1 MKALDVKFSSDSPQE
16 KDTNILITVV
26 DNHDIDYLY
35 KFNAGIDGIW
45 TTIQDFSRDNSC
57 LWRPN
62 SDGKYTIMVQG
73 RAKDSKRPFDA
84 SFRVEY
90 IIGKSEEEIINGVF
104 IENPDILQGEKVE
117 VMVETNLKP
126 VMFKY
131 WISGRDG
138 WELIKDYTSENEFI
152 FTANEP
158 GKHEILVECKTIES
172 KNSFDDFKTV
182 SFMVSEI
189 EKPQIIDFKC
199 LTSELLTGEELI
211 FQVEAMHEDSRTVL
225 YKFIKI
231 DSRGRALC
239 IQDYSSKSLV
249 SFRESEPGSYKLLCL
264 AKDMY
269 STADYDDRGL
279 IYYEVKPYLPITIK
293 SFTTDLCSPQNVQSK
308 ILLKAL
314 VSGGRELIYRYVI
327 EGAYAEDTG
336 YIRNNSFLWLPKEPG
351 DYKLT
356 LMVKDISSGEE
367 YEDRQSLNY
376 LIERNAQKPVRI
388 RSVVTNRERNFI
400 KKEPVNIMV
409 EAEGGSVLR
418 YAFIAYKDGIEVEKI
433 NYGSGNWVSFTP
445 QEAGEYQMEIRVKDK
460 YSFNEYDSH
469 SFLNFKVNDYKK
481 SAIDYILIPSKE
493 YYMVEEEVELEV
505 ITENTKDTLLKYFIS
520 IGDRL
525 VEETEYI
532 EEKRFKFIPRVSG
545 KYTITIYSKNTSCTG
560 EYDEKKETKL
570 YIHEALP
577 ITGTKIKGS
586 SVNAELNKAMS
597 FVVHSEGGKE
607 VLYEF
612 YLMEKGQWTLVQR
625 YSRKNF
631 YSFIPFHKGSYKL
644 LVLSKSY
651 HKKLSYE
658 DYDIFEFMVN

>member
-16 KDTNILITVV
+16 KDTDILITVV
-26 DNHDIDYLY
+26 NHDMDYLY

-62 SDGKYTIMVQG
+62 SNGKYTIMVQG
-73 RAKDSKRPFDA
+73 RAKDSKKPFDA
-84 SFRVEY
+84 SSRVDY
-90 IIGKSEEEIINGVF
+90 IIGKSEEDIISSVF
-104 IENPDILQGEKVE
+104 IENPDILQGDKVE

-189 EKPQIIDFKC
+189 EKLQIVDFKC
-199 LTSELLTGEELI
+199 LTTELLTDEELS
-211 FQVEAMHEDSRTVL
+211 FQVEAMYEDSRTIL

-239 IQDYSSKSLV
+239 VQDYSSKRLV
-249 SFRESEPGSYKLLCL
+249 SFKESEAGSYRLLCL

-269 STADYDDRGL
+269 SLAEYDDRGV
-279 IYYEVKPYLPITIK
+279 IFYEVKPYHPIKIK
-293 SFTTDLCSPQNVQSK
+293 SFTTDIASPQNVEAK

-314 VSGGRELIYRYVI
+314 VSGGRELVYRYVI
-327 EGAYAEDTG
+327 EGAYSEDTG
-336 YIRNNSFLWLPKEPG
+336 YIRNNSHLWTPKEPG
-351 DYKLT
+351 NYKIILF
-356 LMVKDISSGEE
+356 VRDISSSKE
-367 YEDRQSLNY
+367 YEDMQFIHY
-376 LIERNAQKPVRI
+376 LIEKKAQKPVKI
-388 RSVVTNRERNFI
+388 RSVVTNKERNFV
-400 KKEPVNIMV
+400 KQEPINIMV
-409 EAEGGSVLR
+409 EAEGGDTLR
-418 YAFIAYKDGIEVEKI
+418 YAFIVYKDGAEVEKI
-433 NYGSGNWVSFTP
+433 NYGSGNWVTFIPKES
-445 QEAGEYQMEIRVKDK
+445 GDYQMEIRVKDK
-460 YSFNEYDSH
+460 YSLKEYDSH
-469 SFLNFKVNDYKK
+469 SFLSFKVDEYKK
-481 SAIDYILIPSKE
+481 STIDYILIPSRE
-493 YYMVEEEVELEV
+493 YYMVEDEVELEV
-505 ITENTKDTLLKYFIS
+505 ITEASKDTMLKYSIS
-520 IGDRL
+520 IDDRL

-532 EEKRFKFIPRVSG
+532 EAKKFKFTPRVSG
-545 KYTITIYSKNTSCTG
+545 KYTITIYSKNISCTG

-586 SVNAELNKAMS
+586 SVNAEINKAMS

-607 VLYEF
+607 TLYEF

-658 DYDIFEFMVN
+658 DYDIFEFKVN